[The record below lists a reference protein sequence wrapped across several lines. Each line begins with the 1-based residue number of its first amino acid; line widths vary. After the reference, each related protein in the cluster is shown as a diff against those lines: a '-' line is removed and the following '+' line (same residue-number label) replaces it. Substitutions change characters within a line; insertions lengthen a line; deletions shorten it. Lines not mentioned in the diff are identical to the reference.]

1 MPILNE
7 DVKFNLLPDGIR
19 NPFVGKSARRVL
31 LPAGHRLYKFSG
43 YDIIA
48 VTPDGRGTV
57 GKPISPWWASVEPFP
72 GTDDPGLDGHIAAAQ
87 AKNQT
92 MLAYARQ
99 VFAVMYSWN
108 TLSIPQSGFA
118 KVLRIMLTQS
128 VYGFMGH
135 NQRMPDDI
143 EGLHAQLGVRGTRPS
158 LMGGAVQIWIPNLTA
173 EYYTALG
180 TSILP

>member
-1 MPILNE
+1 MAILND

-43 YDIIA
+43 YDIIPVA
-48 VTPDGRGTV
+48 RDGTGTL
-57 GKPISPWWASVEPFP
+57 GTPISPWWASVEPFP

-87 AKNQT
+87 ANNQT
-92 MLAYARQ
+92 MLEYARRA
-99 VFAVMYSWN
+99 FAVMYSWN

-118 KVLRIMLTQS
+118 KVLRIVIKQS

-135 NQRMPDDI
+135 NQRMPDDV
-143 EGLHAQLGVRGTRPS
+143 EGLRAQMGVPSGRAS

-173 EYYTALG
+173 DYYTAMG
-180 TSILP
+180 TSMLT